1 MSLADKIHK
10 SMFVVMIETKGGNK
24 WPHAIFDNRTNAEGE
39 AWRIRKYWCRE
50 AEVIEMELNEPG
62 HEP

>member
-1 MSLADKIHK
+1 MI
-10 SMFVVMIETKGGNK
+10 MFVVMIETKGGNK

-39 AWRIRKYWCRE
+39 AWRVRKYWCRE